1 MPFISPGSVGS
12 HVVAA
17 AACDTSITGPT
28 SPPLHIA
35 VGGDGAPLA
44 RTYTCVCVFARIYVS
59 PYTWADPGTA
69 GAVVSPYITDISARR
84 PLCSHT
90 DISVIAGLNAA
101 PRTPR
106 CIIRRARRRRIARF
120 FLSPPA
126 LPVAVGVRLHFP
138 RELSARERLECRIDN
153 RRGARFRGSVEPSR

>member
-44 RTYTCVCVFARIYVS
+44 RTYTCVCACLHV
-59 PYTWADPGTA
+59 YTCRRTHGPIPGPP
-69 GAVVSPYITDISARR
+69 VPSYRR
-84 PLCSHT
+84 K
-90 DISVIAGLNAA
+90 
-101 PRTPR
+101 
-106 CIIRRARRRRIARF
+106 
-120 FLSPPA
+120 
-126 LPVAVGVRLHFP
+126 
-138 RELSARERLECRIDN
+138 
-153 RRGARFRGSVEPSR
+153 